1 MLTYRAVPLLLL
13 VLAARLAQA
22 QPGQPPAAPLTLAD
36 VQALAARGAPDL
48 AAAEAAIAQARGEL
62 MAARAY
68 PGPFFEV
75 GAARARGDDG
85 RGTESEVAI
94 RQPLDLFG
102 RLAARRDV
110 AEAAVAAEESAR
122 DQVGLVLRGMVRIAF
137 AEALA
142 AERAL
147 TTAREDLAAA
157 AELEQLVSR
166 RADLGEAREVD
177 RLRFGIERHR
187 AEARVESL
195 EVARQAGRRAL
206 DILAGGALPAN
217 AELAAETA
225 PPTVPPIDVAL
236 AAVERHARLRIADA
250 IVRQREAELRL
261 ALANRRPDVEIGV
274 AREEELDKVAN
285 GVQVGI
291 GIPLFGWNRGAVA
304 AARAAVERARAERAA
319 IVRELSG
326 EISTAHAELEAA
338 TKRLQ
343 RLESELLPR
352 SRRGVEIAELAFR
365 HGETS
370 LLDLLDVRRTHI
382 ALQQEQLDALL
393 EMAAAQA
400 RLEQLTG
407 GSTSDGMER

>member
-1 MLTYRAVPLLLL
+1 M
-13 VLAARLAQA
+13 
-22 QPGQPPAAPLTLAD
+22 
-36 VQALAARGAPDL
+36 QALAARSAPDL
-48 AAAEAAIAQARGEL
+48 AAAQAAIAQARGEL
-62 MAARAY
+62 LAARAY
-68 PGPFFEV
+68 PRPWLEI

-85 RGTESEVAI
+85 RGTESEVAV

-102 RLAARRDV
+102 RRAARRQV
-110 AEAAVAAEESAR
+110 AEAAVAAEESTR
-122 DQVGLVLRGMVRIAF
+122 EQVALSLRGLVRIAF
-137 AEALA
+137 AEAAA

-147 TTAREDLAAA
+147 ATAREDLAAA
-157 AELEQLVSR
+157 AELDQLVSR

-177 RLRFGIERHR
+177 RLRFGIERQR
-187 AEARVESL
+187 AEARVDTL
-195 EVARQAGRRAL
+195 EVARRAARRAL
-206 DILAGGALPAN
+206 EILAGGALPAN
-217 AELAAETA
+217 AELVMEAA
-225 PPTVPPIDVAL
+225 PPGAPPLDVAL
-236 AAVERHARLRIADA
+236 ALVERHPQIRVADA
-250 IVRQREAELRL
+250 VLRQREAELRL
-261 ALANRRPDVEIGV
+261 ALANRRPDIEIGV

-285 GVQVGI
+285 GAQVGI
-291 GIPLFGWNRGAVA
+291 GIPLFGWNRGAIA

-319 IVRELSG
+319 VVRELSA
-326 EISTAHAELEAA
+326 EISTVHAELEAT

-343 RLESELLPR
+343 RLEHELLPR

-382 ALQQEQLDALL
+382 ALQQEQLEALR

>member
-1 MLTYRAVPLLLL
+1 MLTYRAVALLVL
-13 VLAARLAQA
+13 VLAARLALA
-22 QPGQPPAAPLTLAD
+22 QPGQPAAAPLTLAD

-62 MAARAY
+62 LAARTY
-68 PGPFFEV
+68 PGPFFEI

-85 RGTESEVAI
+85 SGTESEVAV

-102 RLAARRDV
+102 RRAARRDV

-122 DQVGLVLRGMVRIAF
+122 YQVALVLRGMVRIAF
-137 AEALA
+137 AEAVA

-147 TTAREDLAAA
+147 ATALEDLAAA

-177 RLRFGIERHR
+177 RLRFGIERQR
-187 AEARVESL
+187 AEARVESV
-195 EVARQAGRRAL
+195 EVARRAARRAL
-206 DILAGGALPAN
+206 DILAGGGLPAN
-217 AELAAETA
+217 AELAADTA
-225 PPTVPPIDVAL
+225 PPTVPPIDAAL

-250 IVRQREAELRL
+250 LVRQREAELRL

-319 IVRELSG
+319 VVRELSA
-326 EISTAHAELEAA
+326 EINAAHAELEAA
-338 TKRLQ
+338 TRRLQ
-343 RLESELLPR
+343 RLDSELLPR

-382 ALQQEQLDALL
+382 ALQQEQLEALR

-407 GSTSDGMER
+407 GFEQ